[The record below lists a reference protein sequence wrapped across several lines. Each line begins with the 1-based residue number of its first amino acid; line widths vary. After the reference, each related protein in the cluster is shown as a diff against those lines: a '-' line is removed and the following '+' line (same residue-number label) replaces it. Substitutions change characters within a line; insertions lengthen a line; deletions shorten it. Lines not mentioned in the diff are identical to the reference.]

1 MAGEPL
7 PTSTPPSGRTSR
19 EPSRARATAV
29 ASRYARYARLLRTQI
44 RASLLLGLQ
53 YRADFVLDATVNVF
67 WTGAAILPLVIV
79 FQSRASI
86 AGWSFGEALMVT
98 GWFTF
103 LEGVLD
109 GAINPSVADVVDH
122 VRKGTLDFVL
132 LKPADAQFLVSTTR
146 LQPWRATN
154 VLSAVAI
161 FAWGFHLLGRAPTPG
176 AVGLATLSMLAAVA
190 VLYSLKTLA
199 VSAAFYFVRVDNLTH
214 LFDSVFDAAR
224 WPSNIFR
231 GVVSVVFTFV
241 IPLALMTTY
250 PAEALLGSLPIRSLF
265 GALGGAVVA
274 LTLSRAVW
282 NRAIA
287 HYTSAG
293 G

>member
-1 MAGEPL
+1 MAGDSSIHAP
-7 PTSTPPSGRTSR
+7 PPSAHRTPR
-19 EPSRARATAV
+19 TV
-29 ASRYARYARLLRTQI
+29 RYARLLRTQL
-44 RASLLLGLQ
+44 RASILLGLQ
-53 YRADFVLDATVNVF
+53 YRADFVLDAATSTF
-67 WTGAAILPLVIV
+67 WTGAAILPLIIV
-79 FQSRASI
+79 FQSRAAI

-103 LEGVLD
+103 LEGVLE
-109 GAINPSVADVVDH
+109 GAINPSLADVVDH
-122 VRKGTLDFVL
+122 VRKGTLDFIL
-132 LKPADAQFLVSTTR
+132 LKPADAQFLVSTTH

-154 VLSAVAI
+154 MLTAVGI
-161 FAWGFHLLGRAPTPG
+161 FAWAFHRLGRVPSPG
-176 AVGLATLSMLAAVA
+176 ALGVAALAMLAAVA
-190 VLYSLKTLA
+190 VLYALKTLA

-224 WPSNIFR
+224 WPANVFR
-231 GVVSVVFTFV
+231 GVVKLVFTFV

-250 PAEALLGSLPIRSLF
+250 PAQALLGALPTTTLLA
-265 GALGGAVVA
+265 ALAGAVAA
-274 LTLSRAVW
+274 LALSRAVW

>member
-1 MAGEPL
+1 MAGER
-7 PTSTPPSGRTSR
+7 TTPP
-19 EPSRARATAV
+19 
-29 ASRYARYARLLRTQI
+29 ASRLRRPRVSRYARLLRTQI
-44 RASLLLGLQ
+44 RASMLLGLQ
-53 YRADFVLDATVNVF
+53 YRTDFVLDAAVNVF
-67 WTGAAILPLVIV
+67 WTGAAVLPLVIV
-79 FQSRASI
+79 FQSRALI

-103 LEGVLD
+103 LEGVLE

-122 VRKGTLDFVL
+122 VRKGTLDFIL

-154 VLSAVAI
+154 VLTAGVI
-161 FAWGFHLLGRAPTPG
+161 FAWAFHLLGRAPSP
-176 AVGLATLSMLAAVA
+176 AGLGMATLAMLAAVA
-190 VLYSLKTLA
+190 VLYALKTLA
-199 VSAAFYFVRVDNLTH
+199 VSAAFYFVRVDNLTN

-224 WPSNIFR
+224 WPSSVFR
-231 GVVSVVFTFV
+231 GIVSVVFTFV

-250 PAEALLGSLPIRSLF
+250 PARALLGNLPVTTLLASL
-265 GALGGAVVA
+265 AGAVA
-274 LTLSRAVW
+274 SLALSRAVW

>member
-1 MAGEPL
+1 MAGDRAP
-7 PTSTPPSGRTSR
+7 PPSVPGQI
-19 EPSRARATAV
+19 
-29 ASRYARYARLLRTQI
+29 ARYARLLWTQL
-44 RASLLLGLQ
+44 RASMLLGLQ
-53 YRADFVLDATVNVF
+53 YRADFIIDAVVSVF

-79 FQSRASI
+79 YRVRASI

-103 LEGVLD
+103 LEGVLE
-109 GAINPSVADVVDH
+109 GAINPSVADVVEQ
-122 VRKGTLDFVL
+122 VRKGTLDFL
-132 LKPADAQFLVSTTR
+132 LLRPADAQFLVSSTR

-154 VLSAVAI
+154 VLTAAVI
-161 FAWGFHLLGRAPTPG
+161 FAWGFRLLGHGPSASE
-176 AVGLATLSMLAAVA
+176 VGVATLAMLAAVA
-190 VLYSLKTLA
+190 ILYSLKTLA

-224 WPSNIFR
+224 WPSAVFR
-231 GVVSVVFTFV
+231 GVVKVVFTFV

-250 PAEALLGSLPIRSLF
+250 PAQALLGSLPATHLLGAIAGSLA
-265 GALGGAVVA
+265 GLV
-274 LTLSRAVW
+274 LSRVVW